1 MRVALLRREVLHLNR
16 KKRKRYKRP
25 FWRRLPAR
33 LQGKIQQV
41 HSPNARKRRNRQRIT
56 FTLLPLR
63 SMRFLSVVRAA
74 LFLISILC
82 VLQIVRITLRRFQ
95 TKQQNDVLA
104 QQYLAQQSEKVS
116 SEPTLLPPTEPP
128 VYSPTPAPTLVPTP
142 VSTPFQAVSAE
153 KSSPIVQSTKFHQ
166 YGGTPLPEME
176 ALYQK
181 NHHLIAWIDIPDV
194 LSLPVVY
201 NDNVYYLSR
210 DFYRKKNESGTIF
223 LDENHPFRESTQN
236 LLLHGHNMKDGTM
249 FGHLVQYVTDKS
261 YIKNHPF
268 IHLSTLWDEEQYVI
282 FSVLD
287 VSLDIK
293 SNAFIDY
300 FSHATF
306 SSDLEFETYV
316 RSLQIKSMY
325 VLSVDVVP
333 SDALLMLSTCLG
345 ENRLVIAARKI
356 REGEDRDRLRRIIGM
371 AVRR

>member
-1 MRVALLRREVLHLNR
+1 MGRKRRR
-16 KKRKRYKRP
+16 RYKRP

-33 LQGKIQQV
+33 LQGKIQQI
-41 HSPNARKRRNRQRIT
+41 HASNERKKRRRRRIT
-56 FTLLPLR
+56 LTALSLR
-63 SMRFLSVVRAA
+63 SLRLLSAARAA
-74 LFLISILC
+74 LLLVSILC
-82 VLQIVRITLRRFQ
+82 VLQIGRITLRSFN
-95 TKQQNDVLA
+95 TKRQNAMLA
-104 QQYLAQQSEKVS
+104 QQYLAQQIKEAS
-116 SEPTLLPPTEPP
+116 SEPTLLPPAETPTCA
-128 VYSPTPAPTLVPTP
+128 PTPAPTLAPSP
-142 VSTPFQAVSAE
+142 ASTPSQAGNTE
-153 KSSPIVQSTKFHQ
+153 KPRQIVQSTKFHQ

-181 NHHLIAWIDIPDV
+181 NHHLIAWVEIPDV

-201 NDNVYYLSR
+201 RDNTYYLSR
-210 DFYRKKNESGTIF
+210 DFYGKKSESGTVF

-249 FGHLVQYVTDKS
+249 FGHLAQYVTDKS

-268 IHLSTLWDEEQYVI
+268 IYLNTLWDEEQYVI

-293 SNAFIDY
+293 SSAFIDY

-306 SSDLEFETYV
+306 SSDLQFEAYV
-316 RSLQIKSMY
+316 RSLQNKSMY

-345 ENRLVIAARKI
+345 EDRLVIVARRI
-356 REGEDRDRLRRIIGM
+356 REDEDKDRLRRIVEM
-371 AVRR
+371 TVRQ